1 MLTGIG
7 ILLEPAELDPPC
19 PTIELAFLAL
29 VRLAAA
35 AAMADAVLWYVLL
48 PGLLDIT
55 ISLAFVEVLL
65 VIAIPVEAEELELE
79 VVFPMSDWGPT
90 IVGTFVVVTVV
101 AARTAAAA
109 CLLAFDTNFFGGELL
124 LLLLLLLEFL
134 LLLLVSCEF
143 SVAEEEG
150 RVGSSLF
157 SEVF

>member
-1 MLTGIG
+1 M
-7 ILLEPAELDPPC
+7 
-19 PTIELAFLAL
+19 
-29 VRLAAA
+29 
-35 AAMADAVLWYVLL
+35 
-48 PGLLDIT
+48 
-55 ISLAFVEVLL
+55 LL

-124 LLLLLLLEFL
+124 LLLLLLEFL